1 MSIKPVTVLRRA
13 RKLIADPSA
22 WVKGA
27 FKRKRKGIQCYCAQG
42 ALAAAAGIHIVD
54 KDTLS
59 DEVPGGLPSE
69 YYAAHLTLRK
79 ALTSLGHD
87 DWVPRFNDN
96 PKTDHADV
104 LAAFDRAIEL
114 AKAAFDRAIELAK
127 V

>member
-1 MSIKPVTVLRRA
+1 MSIKPITVLRRA

-22 WVKGA
+22 WVKEA
-27 FKRKRKGIQCYCAQG
+27 FTRKRKGIQCYCAQG

-59 DEVPGGLPSE
+59 EVPGGLPSE
-69 YYAAHLTLRK
+69 YHIAYRTLSK

-87 DWVPRFNDN
+87 GWVPGFNDN
-96 PKTDHADV
+96 PKTDHAGV

-114 AKAAFDRAIELAK
+114 AK